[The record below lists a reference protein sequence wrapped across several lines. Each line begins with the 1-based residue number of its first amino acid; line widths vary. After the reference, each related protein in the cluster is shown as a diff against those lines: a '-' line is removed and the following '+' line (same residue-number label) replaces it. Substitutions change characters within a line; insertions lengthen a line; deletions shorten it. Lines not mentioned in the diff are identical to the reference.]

1 MAKYTS
7 VLHQLLRHVPRDEF
21 RAIVERHQGD
31 KGVRKLS
38 CWGQFVALFFGQLT
52 GQHSLRDLITTL
64 DAGRKKLQQ
73 VGLGAVSR
81 STLADA
87 NRKRPQEI
95 FGELFGCLYQ
105 RCRRQAPGQRFGFRH
120 RVYSLDATVIDL
132 CLKVFDWAKFRKRK
146 GAIKLHLILDHGGHI
161 PSFCVMT
168 PGREHEI
175 EVARG
180 QRYEPDSILSFDRA
194 YVDYH
199 WFDQLCTS

>member
-95 FGELFGCLYQ
+95 FGELFGCDVPALSASGS
-105 RCRRQAPGQRFGFRH
+105 RPAFRLPASGLQSGCDGD
-120 RVYSLDATVIDL
+120 RSVPESL
-132 CLKVFDWAKFRKRK
+132 
-146 GAIKLHLILDHGGHI
+146 
-161 PSFCVMT
+161 
-168 PGREHEI
+168 
-175 EVARG
+175 
-180 QRYEPDSILSFDRA
+180 
-194 YVDYH
+194 
-199 WFDQLCTS
+199 

>member
-21 RAIVERHQGD
+21 RAIVQRHQGD

-52 GQHSLRDLITTL
+52 GQHSLRDLVTTL

-95 FGELFGCLYQ
+95 FGELFSCLYQ
-105 RCRRQAPGQRFGFRH
+105 PLSASGSRSAFRLPAAGLQSGCDGD
-120 RVYSLDATVIDL
+120 RSVPESL
-132 CLKVFDWAKFRKRK
+132 
-146 GAIKLHLILDHGGHI
+146 
-161 PSFCVMT
+161 
-168 PGREHEI
+168 
-175 EVARG
+175 
-180 QRYEPDSILSFDRA
+180 
-194 YVDYH
+194 
-199 WFDQLCTS
+199 

>member
-105 RCRRQAPGQRFGFRH
+105 RLSASGSRAAFRLPASGLQSGCDGD
-120 RVYSLDATVIDL
+120 RSVPESL
-132 CLKVFDWAKFRKRK
+132 
-146 GAIKLHLILDHGGHI
+146 
-161 PSFCVMT
+161 
-168 PGREHEI
+168 
-175 EVARG
+175 
-180 QRYEPDSILSFDRA
+180 
-194 YVDYH
+194 
-199 WFDQLCTS
+199 